1 MSLER
6 YTEDVDFANDLIHSE
21 LFRPPYARITPAQ
34 ARFLGQRYKLVMWD
48 IISRDYNRKL
58 SPRTCLKNV
67 TKHLAPG
74 AIVVFHDSE
83 KGLPQHALRP
93 CPARWRRSG
102 RWGSNAKPSNSDMR
116 FVVAITAAS
125 GAIYARLT
133 IERLLA
139 SPCVSEIA
147 LVCSRH
153 AREVMAHEGVSLPVD
168 GRIREYAND
177 DMFAPPASG
186 SARYDGMAVVPSTVG
201 TVGRVAAGT
210 AQSLIERAA
219 DVMLKGER
227 RRLVFV
233 VRETP
238 LSLIHLRNMAAL
250 TEAGAVILPASPS
263 FSCRAAGR
271 RGAVR
276 YGRRPRRSIARGR
289 YIAL

>member
-1 MSLER
+1 
-6 YTEDVDFANDLIHSE
+6 
-21 LFRPPYARITPAQ
+21 
-34 ARFLGQRYKLVMWD
+34 
-48 IISRDYNRKL
+48 
-58 SPRTCLKNV
+58 
-67 TKHLAPG
+67 
-74 AIVVFHDSE
+74 
-83 KGLPQHALRP
+83 
-93 CPARWRRSG
+93 
-102 RWGSNAKPSNSDMR
+102 MR

-168 GRIREYAND
+168 TRIREYAND

-219 DVMLKGER
+219 DVMLKER
-227 RRLVFV
+227 RRLGVRRTRNAPVAHTPAQHGGADRGRGGDPARIAV
-233 VRETP
+233 V
-238 LSLIHLRNMAAL
+238 L
-250 TEAGAVILPASPS
+250 
-263 FSCRAAGR
+263 CRAAGH

-276 YGRRPRRSIARGR
+276 YGRDRAAALLGGR
-289 YIAL
+289 YTAL